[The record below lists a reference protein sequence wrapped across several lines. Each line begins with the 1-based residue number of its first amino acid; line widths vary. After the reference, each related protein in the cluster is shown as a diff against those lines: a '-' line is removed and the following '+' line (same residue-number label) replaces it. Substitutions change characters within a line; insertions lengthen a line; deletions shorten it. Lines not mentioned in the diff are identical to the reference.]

1 MSKTLFSLTL
11 ADGRTAST
19 HGEDATCGVLR
30 VNGQP
35 ELAYRIDGEQLQV
48 EAALPPHYP
57 ATALLALLGSHFAY
71 RKKSAQL
78 TVSLKAS
85 QAFAVSAI
93 REGVF
98 DSQLPSIGD
107 SLQLQCRRATF
118 WQHPLPWLTA
128 PASAHTAPLYRFSG
142 EKRHPQRPPIPQGDV
157 YRRHLPGLNST
168 FSLRTVDPDR
178 DLEAFNRWMNL
189 EQVAYF
195 WQQSG
200 PLEEHAA
207 YLREMLDDPR
217 VHPLIGCF
225 DDEPFAYFE
234 VYWCKE
240 DRIAPF
246 YDCTDHDRGW
256 HVVVGESKHQGV
268 GKLKAWFNSLMHYMF
283 LDDPRTQR
291 ILGEPRIDHTRQIEF
306 LKSQGFGQLKDIQ
319 FAHKKAA
326 LLRLERE
333 YFFEDRGL

>member
-1 MSKTLFSLTL
+1 MPAPLFSLTL
-11 ADGRTAST
+11 PDGRRAST
-19 HGEDATCGVLR
+19 HGDTAEGVLQ
-30 VNGQP
+30 VGDLP
-35 ELAYRIDGEQLQV
+35 ALSYRFDGERVLIDSP
-48 EAALPPHYP
+48 LPAHYP
-57 ATALLALLGSHFAY
+57 ATALLAVIGSHFAY
-71 RKKSAQL
+71 RKKSAVL
-78 TVSLKAS
+78 SINLKAP
-85 QAFAVSAI
+85 QAFAVAAI
-93 REGVF
+93 RQGVF
-98 DSQLPSIGD
+98 DTQLPSADG
-107 SLQLQCRRATF
+107 SLELQCRRATF
-118 WQHPLPWLTA
+118 WQNPLPWLTA
-128 PASAHTAPLYRFSG
+128 PASMHTTLHYCFSG
-142 EKRHPQRPPIPQGDV
+142 EKRHPQRPPIPAGEV

-168 FSLRTVDPDR
+168 FSLRTIDPDR

-195 WQQSG
+195 WEQTGS
-200 PLEEHAA
+200 LEEHAA

-246 YDCTDHDRGW
+246 YDVADYDRGW

-268 GKLKAWFNSLMHYMF
+268 GKLKAWFNSLMHYMY

-306 LKSQGFGQLKDIQ
+306 LKSQGFGHLKDIQ
-319 FAHKKAA
+319 FMHKKAA

-333 YFFEDRGL
+333 YFFERSL